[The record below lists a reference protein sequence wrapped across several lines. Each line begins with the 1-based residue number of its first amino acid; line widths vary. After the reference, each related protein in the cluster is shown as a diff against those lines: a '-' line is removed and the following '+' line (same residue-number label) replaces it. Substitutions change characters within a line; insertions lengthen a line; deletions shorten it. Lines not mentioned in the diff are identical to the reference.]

1 MSILG
6 SIISKIFHGPEAA
19 AATAATPAAASA
31 TQTAASA
38 PAAAVTAAAS
48 SSPSAETP
56 KASGQQVDVEAVLDA
71 LDEKNPQELD
81 WRNSIVDLMKL
92 LSLDSS
98 HAARVELAKELHYTG
113 NMQDSAAMNIWLH
126 ARVMTKLAENGGKV
140 PDDLKK
146 H

>member
-19 AATAATPAAASA
+19 ATTAATPAAASA

-38 PAAAVTAAAS
+38 PAAAETAAAS
-48 SSPSAETP
+48 PRAETP
-56 KASGQQVDVEAVLDA
+56 KAAGQQVDVEAVLDA

-81 WRNSIVDLMKL
+81 WRNSIVDLLKL

-126 ARVMTKLAENGGKV
+126 AQVMTKLAENGGKV

>member
-19 AATAATPAAASA
+19 AATAATPSAAPA

-38 PAAAVTAAAS
+38 PAAA
-48 SSPSAETP
+48 SPGAETP
-56 KASGQQVDVEAVLDA
+56 KAAGQQVDVEAVLDT
-71 LDEKNPQELD
+71 LDEKNPEELD
-81 WRNSIVDLMKL
+81 WRHSIVDLMKL

-113 NMQDSAAMNIWLH
+113 NIQDSAAMNIWLH
-126 ARVMTKLAENGGKV
+126 AQVMTKLAENGGKV